1 MAEIQK
7 INVGAKPDDGTGDT
21 LRDAFIKANGNFE
34 ALNVAPQK
42 GDPGPKG
49 DKGDKGDTGPQGAKG
64 AQGEPGK
71 DLSAELAALTARVAA
86 LEKPEV

>member
-49 DKGDKGDTGPQGAKG
+49 DKGDKG

-71 DLSAELAALTARVAA
+71 DLSAELTALTARVAA
-86 LEKPEV
+86 LEKPEG

>member
-21 LRDAFIKANGNFE
+21 LRDAFIKANSNFE

-42 GDPGPKG
+42 GDPGP
-49 DKGDKGDTGPQGAKG
+49 KGDKGDTGPQGAKG

-86 LEKPEV
+86 LEKPEG

>member
-49 DKGDKGDTGPQGAKG
+49 DKGDKGDKG

-86 LEKPEV
+86 LEKPEG

>member
-21 LRDAFIKANGNFE
+21 LRDAFIKANSNFE

-49 DKGDKGDTGPQGAKG
+49 DKGDTGPQGAKG
-64 AQGEPGK
+64 AQGEQGK

-86 LEKPEV
+86 LEKPEG

>member
-49 DKGDKGDTGPQGAKG
+49 DKG

-86 LEKPEV
+86 LEKPEG

>member
-21 LRDAFIKANGNFE
+21 LRDAFIKANSNFE

-49 DKGDKGDTGPQGAKG
+49 DKG

-86 LEKPEV
+86 LEKPEG